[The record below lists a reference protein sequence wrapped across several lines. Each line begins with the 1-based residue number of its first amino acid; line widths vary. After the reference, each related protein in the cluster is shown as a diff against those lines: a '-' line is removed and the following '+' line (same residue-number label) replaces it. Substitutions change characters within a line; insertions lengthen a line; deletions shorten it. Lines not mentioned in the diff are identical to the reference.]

1 MLASAAAVLHAP
13 DMTSDTA
20 NPAPFPMRGVEF
32 VVLMAALQ
40 ALQALSIDIM
50 LPALGEI
57 SRDLSV
63 PDPNQRQLIVGVFL
77 ICTGLGSLFPGAIAD
92 RYGRRP
98 VLLFATAAY
107 VLSALACALVT
118 SFPMMLAARAVS
130 GLCTS
135 ALMVMP
141 MTVIRDR
148 FEGDRMA
155 SMQSLVSMTF
165 MVVPMIAPMVGQGV
179 MLVAGWRWI
188 FGLIAVLG
196 ACVCVW
202 TALRLPETLHPDY
215 RQEIRPKVIAANMAL
230 TLRTREAVGYLFGV
244 AFVQG
249 AMFGYI
255 NSAQQLVAEHFGA
268 GFFFPAVFG
277 GMALV
282 MASTNFVNSRIVQR
296 FGARRVSQTALFG
309 YIASSLLHF
318 VLALNGETLWV
329 FIPLMTFSMC
339 MMSFIGSNF
348 QSIAIQP
355 FARTAGAAASIMSF
369 VRMVMGSV
377 LGALIGQAYDGTPRP
392 ILASM
397 VAAGLTALIFVLYS
411 ERGKLFRRLNYPP
424 GYYAAGKRP

>member
-1 MLASAAAVLHAP
+1 MLASAAQVLHAP
-13 DMTSDTA
+13 RMTSDKA

-63 PDPNQRQLIVGVFL
+63 SDPNQRQLIVGVFL

-98 VLLFATAAY
+98 VLLFAIAAY

-118 SFPMMLAARAVS
+118 SFPMMLAARAVA

-148 FEGDRMA
+148 FEGDKMA
-155 SMQSLVSMTF
+155 STQSLVSMTF

-196 ACVCVW
+196 TCVCVW
-202 TALRLPETLHPDY
+202 TAMRLPETLHPDY
-215 RQEIRPKVIAANMAL
+215 RQEIRPRVIAANMAL

-255 NSAQQLVAEHFGA
+255 NSAQQLVGEHFGA

-282 MASTNFVNSRIVQR
+282 MASTNFVNARIVQR

-309 YIASSLLHF
+309 YIASSVLHF

-397 VAAGLTALIFVLYS
+397 MAAGLTALIFVLYS

-424 GYYAAGKRP
+424 GYYAPGKRP

>member
-1 MLASAAAVLHAP
+1 MRRG
-13 DMTSDTA
+13 MTSDKA

-63 PDPNQRQLIVGVFL
+63 SDPNQRQLIVGVFL

-98 VLLFATAAY
+98 VLLFAIAAY

-118 SFPMMLAARAVS
+118 SFPMMLAARAVA

-148 FEGDRMA
+148 FEGDKMA
-155 SMQSLVSMTF
+155 STQSLVSMTF

-196 ACVCVW
+196 TCVCVW
-202 TALRLPETLHPDY
+202 TAMRLPETLHPDY

-255 NSAQQLVAEHFGA
+255 NSAQQLVGEHFGA
-268 GFFFPAVFG
+268 GFFFPMVFG

-282 MASTNFVNSRIVQR
+282 MASTNFVNARIVQR

-309 YIASSLLHF
+309 YIASSVLHF
-318 VLALNGETLWV
+318 VLALNGETIWV

-377 LGALIGQAYDGTPRP
+377 LGAMIGQAYDGTPRP

-397 VAAGLTALIFVLYS
+397 VIAGLTALIFVLYS
-411 ERGKLFRRLNYPP
+411 ERAILFRRLNYPP
-424 GYYAAGKRP
+424 GYYAPGKRP

>member
-1 MLASAAAVLHAP
+1 
-13 DMTSDTA
+13 
-20 NPAPFPMRGVEF
+20 
-32 VVLMAALQ
+32 
-40 ALQALSIDIM
+40 
-50 LPALGEI
+50 
-57 SRDLSV
+57 
-63 PDPNQRQLIVGVFL
+63 
-77 ICTGLGSLFPGAIAD
+77 
-92 RYGRRP
+92 
-98 VLLFATAAY
+98 
-107 VLSALACALVT
+107 
-118 SFPMMLAARAVS
+118 
-130 GLCTS
+130 
-135 ALMVMP
+135 MVMP

-148 FEGDRMA
+148 FEGDKMA
-155 SMQSLVSMTF
+155 STQSLVSMTF

-196 ACVCVW
+196 TCVCVW
-202 TALRLPETLHPDY
+202 TAMRLPETLHPDY

-255 NSAQQLVAEHFGA
+255 NSAQQLVGEHFGA
-268 GFFFPAVFG
+268 GFFFPMVFG

-282 MASTNFVNSRIVQR
+282 MASTNFVNARIVQR

-309 YIASSLLHF
+309 YIASSVLHF
-318 VLALNGETLWV
+318 VLALNGETIWV

-377 LGALIGQAYDGTPRP
+377 LGAMIGQAYDGTPRP

-397 VAAGLTALIFVLYS
+397 VIAGLTALIFVLYS
-411 ERGKLFRRLNYPP
+411 ERGILFRRLNYPP
-424 GYYAAGKRP
+424 GYYAPGKRP

>member
-1 MLASAAAVLHAP
+1 MLASAAQVLHAP
-13 DMTSDTA
+13 DMTSDKA

-63 PDPNQRQLIVGVFL
+63 SDPNQRQLIVGVFL

-98 VLLFATAAY
+98 VLLFAIAAY

-118 SFPMMLAARAVS
+118 SFPMMLAARAVA

-148 FEGDRMA
+148 FEGDKMA
-155 SMQSLVSMTF
+155 STQSLVSMTF

-196 ACVCVW
+196 TCVCVW
-202 TALRLPETLHPDY
+202 TAMRLPETLHPDY

-255 NSAQQLVAEHFGA
+255 NSAQQLVGEHFGA
-268 GFFFPAVFG
+268 GFFFPMVFG

-282 MASTNFVNSRIVQR
+282 MASTNFVNARIVQR

-309 YIASSLLHF
+309 YIASSVLHF
-318 VLALNGETLWV
+318 VLALNGETIWV

-377 LGALIGQAYDGTPRP
+377 LGAMIGQAYDGTPRP

-397 VAAGLTALIFVLYS
+397 VIAGLTALIFVLYS
-411 ERGKLFRRLNYPP
+411 ERGILFRRLNYPP
-424 GYYAAGKRP
+424 GYYAPGKRP

>member
-1 MLASAAAVLHAP
+1 
-13 DMTSDTA
+13 MTSDKA

-63 PDPNQRQLIVGVFL
+63 SDPNQRQLIVGVFL

-98 VLLFATAAY
+98 VLLFAIAAY

-118 SFPMMLAARAVS
+118 SFPMMLAARAVA

-148 FEGDRMA
+148 FEGDKMA
-155 SMQSLVSMTF
+155 STQSLVSMTF

-196 ACVCVW
+196 TCVCVW
-202 TALRLPETLHPDY
+202 TAMRLPETLHPDY

-255 NSAQQLVAEHFGA
+255 NSAQQLVGEHFGA
-268 GFFFPAVFG
+268 GFFFPMVFG

-282 MASTNFVNSRIVQR
+282 MASTNFVNARIVQR

-309 YIASSLLHF
+309 YIASSVLHF
-318 VLALNGETLWV
+318 VLALNGETIWV

-377 LGALIGQAYDGTPRP
+377 LGAMIGQAYDGTPRP

-397 VAAGLTALIFVLYS
+397 VIAGLTALIFVLYS
-411 ERGKLFRRLNYPP
+411 ERGILFRRLNYPP
-424 GYYAAGKRP
+424 GYYAPGKRP

>member
-1 MLASAAAVLHAP
+1 MRRG
-13 DMTSDTA
+13 MTSDKA

-63 PDPNQRQLIVGVFL
+63 SDPNQRQLIVGVFL

-98 VLLFATAAY
+98 VLLFAIAAY

-118 SFPMMLAARAVS
+118 SFPMMLAARAVA

-148 FEGDRMA
+148 FEGDKMA
-155 SMQSLVSMTF
+155 STQSLVSMTF

-196 ACVCVW
+196 TCVCVW
-202 TALRLPETLHPDY
+202 TAMRLPETLHPDY

-255 NSAQQLVAEHFGA
+255 NSAQQLVGEHFGA
-268 GFFFPAVFG
+268 GFFFPMVFG

-282 MASTNFVNSRIVQR
+282 MASTNFVNARIVQR

-309 YIASSLLHF
+309 YIASSVLHF
-318 VLALNGETLWV
+318 VLALNGETIWV

-377 LGALIGQAYDGTPRP
+377 LGAMIGQAYDGTPRP

-397 VAAGLTALIFVLYS
+397 VIAGLTALIFVLYS
-411 ERGKLFRRLNYPP
+411 ERGILFRRLNYPP
-424 GYYAAGKRP
+424 GYYAPGKRP